1 MKRQRLSLL
10 CALLLACTGCL
21 AQTQKTDSVARAEIR
36 KIKLSEDYLY
46 ADAMSGNGYA
56 EAGTMAVEELRVQVA
71 TLLTE
76 EQRDKDEVKRL
87 VGGLE
92 GLCESLRYSQMGMFK
107 VFAYVSKK
115 RVLGIDEPA
124 PSAPVSA
131 VPAAATDQ
139 PDIAPGTPAEEA
151 FTVDGPDVAA
161 ADAPSVPARPVAGQ
175 TVSASPSTLSEPA
188 AAEPVAEAPVVP
200 VPPADTATVA
210 DAPSASVRPAAAEPV
225 AEVPAV
231 SSVPADTSTVA
242 SAPADDLELLPAA
255 DERVVTDLL
264 ALDTY
269 ESVMLY
275 LDGMKEDGRLMYGRL
290 STLVSPQEA
299 YLVIV
304 KDGHLVTILDRGSG
318 QRTNLRT
325 RQPDNIQRYKGHAVI
340 WMKVL

>member
-10 CALLLACTGCL
+10 CALLLASTGCL

-76 EQRDKDEVKRL
+76 EQRDKNEVKRL

-124 PSAPVSA
+124 PSAPVA
-131 VPAAATDQ
+131 AAPAAPEAGS
-139 PDIAPGTPAEEA
+139 DIAPGTPAEEV

-161 ADAPSVPARPVAGQ
+161 TDAPSVPARPVAGQ
-175 TVSASPSTLSEPA
+175 TVSASPSALSE
-188 AAEPVAEAPVVP
+188 
-200 VPPADTATVA
+200 
-210 DAPSASVRPAAAEPV
+210 PAAAEPV

-255 DERVVTDLL
+255 GERVVADLL

>member
-139 PDIAPGTPAEEA
+139 ARHSSPAPPPRRPSRWT
-151 FTVDGPDVAA
+151 
-161 ADAPSVPARPVAGQ
+161 APTWPLPTLPPCPPGLSPGRRCPPHRPPC
-175 TVSASPSTLSEPA
+175 PSLPPP
-188 AAEPVAEAPVVP
+188 EPVAEAPVVP

-210 DAPSASVRPAAAEPV
+210 DAPSASVGPPQPSLWPRFLPFP
-225 AEVPAV
+225 PCLPTRRRWPPPPPTTW
-231 SSVPADTSTVA
+231 SCCPPPTSA
-242 SAPADDLELLPAA
+242 S
-255 DERVVTDLL
+255 
-264 ALDTY
+264 
-269 ESVMLY
+269 
-275 LDGMKEDGRLMYGRL
+275 
-290 STLVSPQEA
+290 
-299 YLVIV
+299 
-304 KDGHLVTILDRGSG
+304 
-318 QRTNLRT
+318 
-325 RQPDNIQRYKGHAVI
+325 
-340 WMKVL
+340 